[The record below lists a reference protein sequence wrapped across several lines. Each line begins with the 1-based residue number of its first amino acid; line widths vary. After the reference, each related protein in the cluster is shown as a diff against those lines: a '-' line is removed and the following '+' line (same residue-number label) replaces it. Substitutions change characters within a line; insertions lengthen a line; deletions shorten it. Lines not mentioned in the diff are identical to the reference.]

1 MNQKLFSQAQDE
13 FQTETISFNATIP
26 MKNDPKTELINNNTQ
41 YSQFVPKKS
50 RQSTSMV
57 FSIQAQEQFDLDEL
71 TKQPYFKEDKSNAK
85 LRTKTNQVHN
95 TPSIKQIQVDPKFYS
110 QNKTKKRRILSDNS
124 APSKPIIK
132 ISHPLVLT
140 PNEFKYT
147 KRSQAVNSESSAI
160 TRSHQKASQ
169 AQKTLTI
176 EEKLHRL
183 SQQQKATLNIESQ
196 KPSQLELIK
205 EDHTEVD
212 DEQETFFFNTGKQ
225 VEKNKFHH
233 FLKIAPL
240 PKRVVTFSS
249 VIKKVGDIEFCI
261 GIEGKEEITYFRRV
275 KSEKAKLYNHCN
287 IQVE

>member
-13 FQTETISFNATIP
+13 FQTETISFNATLPI
-26 MKNDPKTELINNNTQ
+26 KNDSKIEQNNNNTQ

-71 TKQPYFKEDKSNAK
+71 TKQPYFKEDKSNTK
-85 LRTKTNQVHN
+85 LSKKTNQVHN

-110 QNKTKKRRILSDNS
+110 QNKTKKRRILSENS

-132 ISHPLVLT
+132 IIHPQIIT

-147 KRSQAVNSESSAI
+147 KKSQAINSDSSAI
-160 TRSHQKASQ
+160 TRSNQNVSQ
-169 AQKTLTI
+169 TSKILTLEDKI
-176 EEKLHRL
+176 HRL
-183 SQQQKATLNIESQ
+183 SQQQKATLNNESQ
-196 KPSQLELIK
+196 KQSQLELIK

-212 DEQETFFFNTGKQ
+212 DEQESFFFNTGKQ
-225 VEKNKFHH
+225 IEKSKFHH

-240 PKRVVTFSS
+240 PKRIITFSS
-249 VIKKVGDIEFCI
+249 VIKKIGDIEFCI
-261 GIEGKEEITYFRRV
+261 GIEGKQEITYFRRI